1 MNQALKL
8 SQKDFDF
15 LSKNLDL
22 DNPELNFGTV
32 VEFLEKHKI
41 DSVLSRQNQEEDR
54 LKDLVDGVEVKLAE
68 EGQSDSVLRNNIT
81 NEDTGIDSVEL

>member
-1 MNQALKL
+1 M